1 MTQPPEFV
9 GDNYYCESANEAE
22 IESFAGPPEFFAADK
37 LWDGQ
42 QCDHEGT
49 CCTTK
54 SPPWFSVELANSTN
68 DSIEVRICG
77 DEGTNNEDTP
87 IELLK
92 IYIQE

>member
-1 MTQPPEFV
+1 MGQFFV
-9 GDNYYCESANEAE
+9 
-22 IESFAGPPEFFAADK
+22 IDK

-54 SPPWFSVELANSTN
+54 SPPWFSVELPNPTN
-68 DSIEVRICG
+68 DDIEVRICG
-77 DEGTNNEDTP
+77 DEGTDNEDTP
-87 IELLK
+87 IELLE